1 VFGGGIAGTIFREGE
16 QTDPNKGGTLVNFD
30 DVTPGHFETM
40 RIPLLRGRDF
50 TDFDRENTTPVVV
63 INEAMAKL
71 VWPGEEALGKR
82 FVIVNTQ
89 NLLQVVGVVG
99 TTIVGQ
105 IGEDPQPVAYFPM
118 RQQYSPFATLVV
130 RTTGNPE
137 PLLGA
142 VRTQVQQIDKNLAF
156 TNGQTVQQILGQGLW
171 AARMGAALL
180 GLFGALALI
189 LASVGIYGVLAY
201 SVAQRTSEIG
211 LRMALGAQ
219 PHQVLRLVLKQGMLL
234 SLVGA
239 SLGILVALPVARLA
253 SGLLYGVSAT
263 DPLTYAAITVLL
275 MSVALLACYLPARR
289 ATRIDPLVALRAD

>member
-1 VFGGGIAGTIFREGE
+1 
-16 QTDPNKGGTLVNFD
+16 VNLD
-30 DVTPGHFETM
+30 DVTPGHFETL

-50 TDFDRENTTPVVV
+50 TEFDRETTTPVVIV
-63 INEAMAKL
+63 NEAMAKL

-82 FVIVNTQ
+82 FSFVIEPKMYE
-89 NLLQVVGVVG
+89 VVGVVG
-99 TTIVGQ
+99 TSVVGQ

-118 RQQYSPFATLVV
+118 RQQYAPFATLIV

-142 VRTQVQQIDKNLAF
+142 VRTQVHQLDKNLAF

-171 AARMGAALL
+171 PARMGAALL

-189 LASVGIYGVLAY
+189 LASIGIYGVLAY

-219 PHQVLRLVLKQGMLL
+219 PHQVLRLVLRQGMLL
-234 SLVGA
+234 ALIGA
-239 SLGILVALPVARLA
+239 AVGILVALPVARLA

-263 DPLTYAAITVLL
+263 DPITYAAITLLL
-275 MSVALLACYLPARR
+275 MGVALLACYLPARR
-289 ATRIDPLVALRAD
+289 ATRIDPLVALRVD